1 MEVSFHTSG
10 QQKLKSLI
18 LIYFFIGNIKAECPQ
33 PEAYENTIPSDQ
45 ALLLNEFPEGS
56 EITIECGNGYFK
68 ESGSDIVRCIS
79 DKWTEPE
86 LICKKKDC
94 GPIQPQPHMHFDFSE
109 GTLFGAKAKLS
120 CDDGYTIRGL
130 SFARCYNAGWRFSS
144 GCEIVTCSRPS
155 EVANGRNSWNSEDV
169 PKMGEIIIYSCDKGY
184 SINGNGQIECLNSG
198 EYNSQPPECI
208 GVTTEDTFTTKS
220 ITSAPASTEQAFTS
234 AAHRVTKI
242 TASASPTTSASERG
256 VTTEDTFTTKL
267 VTSFPASTEA
277 ETSYSSGSFST
288 SAAHRD
294 TAVPASA
301 SPTTPASEREI
312 PPEIV
317 NPNKDNM
324 VLFVTTSMLAC
335 LLVFLVVG
343 LILWRFLLRRK
354 GSTAGTA
361 PI

>member
-10 QQKLKSLI
+10 QLKLKSLI

-144 GCEIVTCSRPS
+144 ECEIVTCGRPS

-169 PKMGEIIIYSCDKGY
+169 PKTGEIVIYSCDKGY
-184 SINGNGQIECLNSG
+184 SINGNGRIECLNSG

-208 GVTTEDTFTTKS
+208 
-220 ITSAPASTEQAFTS
+220 
-234 AAHRVTKI
+234 
-242 TASASPTTSASERG
+242 
-256 VTTEDTFTTKL
+256 
-267 VTSFPASTEA
+267 

-294 TAVPASA
+294 TAIPASA

-354 GSTAGTA
+354 GSTVGSAS
-361 PI
+361 I